1 MYEHIDGLQYIQ
13 KEKGELIVMIIPN
26 ALYTDQDE
34 SYLQKHFNDA
44 MGVGA
49 RVVIQYVQ
57 NLIFGENG
65 KFELLISHV

>member
-13 KEKGELIVMIIPN
+13 KEKGELIVLIIPN
-26 ALYTDQDE
+26 ALYTDKDE
-34 SYLQKHFNDA
+34 SYLQKHFNGA

>member
-1 MYEHIDGLQYIQ
+1 M
-13 KEKGELIVMIIPN
+13 IVMIIPN

>member
-1 MYEHIDGLQYIQ
+1 M
-13 KEKGELIVMIIPN
+13 IVLIIPN
-26 ALYTDQDE
+26 ALYTDKDE
-34 SYLQKHFNDA
+34 SYLQKHFNGA